1 MNFISHKFGNLYFI
15 VNFFFKKVF
24 WNSDKQVYQR
34 SQAEKIGNFFDYI
47 EFEDIDKYHLWI
59 KCFLLEF
66 VKRWP
71 KIDFLRLDKYVMLA
85 QTIIKKYFDFN
96 LLKNSHKHC
105 LKIFDFIILAIKSG
119 FYNFNFISSVLNVV
133 GYFIDEFFKNSNF
146 KNSTNNDFFISFT
159 DKLIFVRI

>member
-105 LKIFDFIILAIKSG
+105 LKIW
-119 FYNFNFISSVLNVV
+119 VL
-133 GYFIDEFFKNSNF
+133 
-146 KNSTNNDFFISFT
+146 
-159 DKLIFVRI
+159 